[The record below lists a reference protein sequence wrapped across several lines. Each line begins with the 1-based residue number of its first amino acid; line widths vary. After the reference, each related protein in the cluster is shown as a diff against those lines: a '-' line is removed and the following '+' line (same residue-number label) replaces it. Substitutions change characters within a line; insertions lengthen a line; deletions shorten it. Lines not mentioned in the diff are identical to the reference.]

1 MAGSYQGCQ
10 VEAAVSSH
18 TPLPTSLT
26 ISEPYPVLTKIV
38 TGWELTLKRDGNGLV
53 ERRYGDIAESVQFIH
68 FQGISGKG
76 VI

>member
-1 MAGSYQGCQ
+1 M
-10 VEAAVSSH
+10 EAAVSSH
-18 TPLPTSLT
+18 TPLPTFLT
-26 ISEPYPVLTKIV
+26 ITVSEPYHVLTKVV